1 MQKLVSHSESETLQI
16 AANLAASLRPGDVL
30 CLSGDL
36 GAGKTVF
43 SQGLCA
49 ALGVTDIVNS
59 PTFTIVNEYESK
71 AGMVYHFDL
80 YRIEDADE
88 LYETGFDEYLSSG
101 GICIIEW
108 PERVPEA
115 LPPRRTDVRIERA
128 LSEGDIIRMI
138 TIEEH
143 C

>member
-1 MQKLVSHSESETLQI
+1 MQKFLSHSESETLQI
-16 AANLAASLRPGDVL
+16 AANLAALLRPGDVL

-49 ALGVTDIVNS
+49 ALGVADIVNS

-71 AGMVYHFDL
+71 DGMVYHFDL
-80 YRIEDADE
+80 YRIEDAGE
-88 LYETGFDEYLSSG
+88 LYETGFDEYLTNG

-115 LPPRRTDVRIERA
+115 LPSRRTDVRIERA
-128 LSEGDIIRMI
+128 LSEGDMVRIM